1 MWEKF
6 ISRFDVYDLI
16 IIALVAAL
24 GIASK
29 PVIVPLSHIITG
41 PLFIPGGVAAGGF
54 YMMWLVLGTGIT
66 GKRGT
71 ASLIGIVQSIIILG
85 TGVFGYHGLFSL
97 ISYTL
102 PGIAVDLGLIIIRH
116 RVCCLY
122 CAFFAGILA
131 NVSGSILINL
141 IYFRLPL
148 VPLIL
153 SLSVAALSGGLG
165 GIVAYKILEKIK
177 PFISIKRGILEDGEY
192 K

>member
-1 MWEKF
+1 MWERF
-6 ISRFDVYDLI
+6 IRRFSVYDLI
-16 IIALVAAL
+16 IIALLAAL

-29 PVIVPLSHIITG
+29 PVIVPLFHIITG

-54 YMMWLVLGTGIT
+54 YMMWLVLGAGIT

-71 ASLIGIVQSIIILG
+71 ASLIGLVQGIIVLG
-85 TGVFGYHGLFSL
+85 TGVFGYHGVLSI

-102 PGIAVDLGLIIIRH
+102 PGIAIDLGLFFIRH
-116 RVCCLY
+116 RICCLP
-122 CAFFAGILA
+122 CAFLAGLLA
-131 NVSGSILINL
+131 NLSGSVLINL

-148 VPLIL
+148 VPLVL

-177 PFISIKRGILEDGEY
+177 PFLEIKGGFQDNA
-192 K
+192 